1 MSPASQASND
11 GSPDARASRAAPFL
25 ALMVFVAGWCLQP
38 VTESDVFFRVKV
50 GQEILARHALM
61 GRNLFSFTAP
71 DYPDLDLAWGFEVG
85 AALLYRLGGFP
96 AIVVG
101 KTAVILLAFALAY
114 ILCRRAGAG
123 AAATAATLAGAAF
136 VMRERFV
143 ERPHVVSFVGEMVV
157 LLALSAVGP
166 RWSLRRTLAFAA
178 AMVLWAN
185 AHAGIFAGVLMAL
198 ATAAATLVV
207 AATVEPSRRRL
218 EASRAWVFGALA
230 AGIALFASA
239 TPVGWGIV
247 RYLAL
252 HVTLPR
258 LHTID
263 EFRSATWRSDAP
275 FFIWLALVAA
285 VSLAVVAGSR
295 RRGAARPLPDTLA
308 MLSPRLAPALVM
320 AALGSWSVRFSADA
334 TLVAAPLLATGLT
347 ALFAR
352 ATVSRAARAV
362 VVTALL
368 AAALAPRLADAHA
381 GRPFLSLGLEPDL
394 IPRDAIQ
401 FVTAHGLRERMYN
414 DFETG
419 SYLAFEGYPRYR
431 VFVDPRLPAY
441 PPELHRLLGDF
452 DMDRATWDAAME
464 RYGVTSA
471 LLAYAGVNR
480 RVAWWDPQRWA
491 LVYRAHDAR
500 VFVRRSPAW
509 RALIATYEIPAT
521 FSFTVE
527 EGAVTLPL
535 ATPPASSP
543 VTACEWQRRLGDLL
557 LDLDGGQ
564 PARALPAYQRA
575 LEPPG
580 CLAPHDEAT
589 LAGWLGATALQAKE
603 FERCVTLTGR
613 ALALLPG
620 DAATRS
626 NRAAAYEALGRL
638 SAAAQDWMQVARDT
652 PDAALARAASARA
665 QRLLSRDR

>member
-1 MSPASQASND
+1 MSQACKSGD
-11 GSPDARASRAAPFL
+11 DARTTGAASFL
-25 ALMVFVAGWCLQP
+25 ALMVFVAGLCLQP
-38 VTESDVFFRVKV
+38 VAESDVFFRVKV

-71 DYPDLDLAWGFEVG
+71 DHPDLDLSWGFEVG

-101 KTAVILLAFALAY
+101 KTAIVLVAFALAY
-114 ILCRRAGAG
+114 LLCRRAGAG

-143 ERPHVVSFVGEMVV
+143 ERPHVVSFAGEVVV
-157 LLALSAVGP
+157 LLALAAVGP

-178 AMVLWAN
+178 AMVAWAN
-185 AHAGIFAGVLMAL
+185 AHAGIFTGVLMAL
-198 ATAAATLVV
+198 AAAAATLLC
-207 AATVEPSRRRL
+207 AAKADPSTSSNRRVEL
-218 EASRAWVFGALA
+218 ARARAFGLLA
-230 AGIALFASA
+230 AGIAIFASA

-252 HVTLPR
+252 HVSLPR

-263 EFRSATWRSDAP
+263 EFRSATWRSDAA
-275 FFIWLALVAA
+275 FFGWLALVAA
-285 VSLAVVAGSR
+285 VTVVANSRRASGMSLA
-295 RRGAARPLPDTLA
+295 DTLA
-308 MLSPRLAPALVM
+308 ALAPRWAPAVLM
-320 AALGSWSVRFSADA
+320 AALGLWSVRFSADA
-334 TLVAAPLLATGLT
+334 ALVAAPLLATGLT
-347 ALFAR
+347 SLFAR
-352 ATVSRAARAV
+352 APVSRAARAAV
-362 VVTALL
+362 VGTALL
-368 AAALAPRLADAHA
+368 AAALAPRLADARA
-381 GRPFLSLGLEPDL
+381 GRPFLSLDLEPEL
-394 IPRDAIQ
+394 VPREAIQ
-401 FVTAHGLRERMYN
+401 FVTTRGLRERMYN

-441 PPELHRLLGDF
+441 PPELHRLLGNF
-452 DMDRATWDAAME
+452 DLDRATWDAAMQ

-480 RVAWWDPQRWA
+480 RVAWWDPERWA

-500 VFVRRSPAW
+500 VFVRRLPDW
-509 RALIATYEIPAT
+509 RALIAAYEIPAT

-527 EGAVTLPL
+527 EGAATLPL
-535 ATPPASSP
+535 TERPAASP
-543 VTACEWQRRLGDLL
+543 VAACEWQRRLGDLL
-557 LDLDGGQ
+557 LELDGGR

-589 LAGWLGATALQAKE
+589 LAGWLGATALQAKD
-603 FERCVTLTGR
+603 FALCVALTGR
-613 ALALLPG
+613 ALALQPA

-626 NRAAAYEALGRL
+626 NRAVAYEALGRL
-638 SAAAQDWMQVARDT
+638 SAAAEDWTQVARDSSD
-652 PDAALARAASARA
+652 PALVRAATIRA
-665 QRLLSRDR
+665 QRLLSRSP